1 MARFARSGA
10 DPDRSRHTFSDES
23 NMDQRII
30 DLYDEFTNAPLV
42 RRVFIKRL
50 SVLAGSASAA
60 MALLPL
66 LESNY
71 ALAATVAID
80 DARIDTGHVSYPG
93 ASGPVRAYLAR
104 PKGAAKL
111 PAVVIIHENRGLTPY
126 IEDVARRTALDG
138 FVALAPDLLSPFGG
152 TPADED
158 AGRQLFT
165 RVKRDVAVADLV
177 AGVAYLRQRADVAP
191 RIGCVGFCWGGG
203 GANEL
208 AVNAPDLAAVVSF
221 YGVQP
226 APADVPKIKA
236 KLLLHY
242 ASSDDRVNA
251 GVAAFEAALKA
262 AGVSYTKY
270 LYEGTQHA
278 FHNDN
283 AGARYNKAA
292 AELAWGRT
300 MEFLHAALDR

>member
-1 MARFARSGA
+1 
-10 DPDRSRHTFSDES
+10 
-23 NMDQRII
+23 MDQRII
-30 DLYDEFTNAPLV
+30 DLYDEYTHAPLE

-50 SVLAGSASAA
+50 SALAGSAAA
-60 MALLPL
+60 ASTLLPL

-71 ALAATVAID
+71 ALAATVAPD
-80 DARIDTGHVSYPG
+80 DARIEASRISYPG
-93 ASGPVRAYLAR
+93 ASGPIRAYLAR
-104 PKGAAKL
+104 PKGTAKL
-111 PAVVIIHENRGLTPY
+111 PSVLVIHENRGLTPY
-126 IEDVARRTALDG
+126 IEDVARRLAIEG

-165 RVKRDVAVADLV
+165 KVKREAAIADLLP
-177 AGVAYLRQRADVAP
+177 GVAYLKGRADATG

-208 AVNAPDLAAVVSF
+208 AVNAPDLAAVVAF
-221 YGVQP
+221 YGIQP
-226 APADVPKIKA
+226 AAAEVSRIRA

-242 ASSDDRVNA
+242 AGLDDRVNA
-251 GVAAFEAALKA
+251 GIPAFEEALKA

-270 LYEGTQHA
+270 MYEGTQHA

-283 AGARYNKAA
+283 AGVRYNREA
-292 AELAWGRT
+292 AELAWRRT
-300 MEFLHAALDR
+300 IAFLRATLAP